1 VVDENVASALQKGL
15 ANCDPA
21 GIQKPNPTVIS
32 PDAFTGAEEMAF
44 MPMSPESLECAEPS
58 QRVIERIGTG
68 VPGRGF
74 VVLRLS
80 ATDGSRVIEL
90 YQSEVIIGRH
100 SRADIRIPCRDVSRR
115 HCRLVLESGQWYVED
130 LGSLNGTYVND
141 EAVRR
146 ALLPPNS
153 LLRVAQHS
161 FVVTWPQLET
171 TVDCTDPQ
179 APLAQPADR
188 RARQMLESIAEQLP
202 EQTTPI

>member
-1 VVDENVASALQKGL
+1 
-15 ANCDPA
+15 
-21 GIQKPNPTVIS
+21 
-32 PDAFTGAEEMAF
+32 MAF
-44 MPMSPESLECAEPS
+44 VPMSPESLECAEPT

-68 VPGRGF
+68 LPDRGF

-90 YQSEVIIGRH
+90 YQPEAIIGRH

-115 HCRLVLESGQWYVED
+115 HCRLVIESGQWYVED

-141 EAVRR
+141 QAVHR

-161 FVVTWPQLET
+161 FVVTWPQLDT
-171 TVDCTDPQ
+171 TVDCRNPGAHFSEFPDG
-179 APLAQPADR
+179 
-188 RARQMLESIAEQLP
+188 RARQVLESIAEQLP
-202 EQTTPI
+202 EQTARV